1 MELQRPDIESVG
13 NESLENWQLIDSG
26 GFGQVFKAR
35 HKKWRCDVAI
45 KLLQHA
51 AGTRDTELYKEASH
65 MAKVS
70 LHSSVLR
77 LYGIYRGCPPNGG
90 RDIQLGIVME
100 LMDRGS
106 VQTLLE
112 TLSGPPPWPLAFRL
126 AYEIAQGMN
135 FLHEKNILHHDLKP
149 SNVLLDDDLH
159 AKLADFGLSRVSTSV
174 LMSSEEMSTVKG
186 GTYQYMPPESFD
198 LSYKPVRKFDIY
210 SYGILLW
217 SIICGK
223 KPFPD
228 ATQALLALKIPMGD
242 RPRCNE
248 IDQTKAE
255 GLRELVGLMERCWD
269 GDPSKRPDFGECDE
283 ITKDVFSKHRAGI
296 HDAVGQVKKKLDSQ
310 HGNQYPD
317 TCGPP
322 GVNHEMPGQSES
334 NDNVDARTEMQN
346 MQLGHQHSNMSSPS
360 GFIAEM
366 PGLPTSNDTVD
377 IPLQNMHLGHQHSNT
392 SSPSGFT
399 AEMPGPP
406 ASNDTVDIPLQN
418 NVSSSA
424 RNLTEN
430 EKAKFVDKNRAKLI
444 QEVSEVLAIAEELGD
459 LVHPEAYSKIE
470 ATPTSQEK
478 MRVLFQRTLRSG
490 GGKAKAA
497 FFDALKKHH
506 PKLVERL
513 GG

>member
-1 MELQRPDIESVG
+1 MELQRPKFESVE
-13 NESLENWQLIDSG
+13 NESLENWQLIGSG

-35 HKKWRCDVAI
+35 HKTWRCDVAI
-45 KLLQHA
+45 KLPRHA
-51 AGTRDTELYKEASH
+51 AGDTKLCNEANH

-90 RDIQLGIVME
+90 QNIQLGIVME

-174 LMSSEEMSTVKG
+174 LMSSKDMSTVKG
-186 GTYQYMPPESFD
+186 GTCQYMPPESFRS
-198 LSYKPVRKFDIY
+198 SYKPVRKFDIY

-223 KPFPD
+223 EPFPD
-228 ATQALLALKIPMGD
+228 ATLALLKLKIPMGD
-242 RPRCNE
+242 RPPCDE

-283 ITKDVFSKHRAGI
+283 ITNDVFSKHRAGI

-360 GFIAEM
+360 GF
-366 PGLPTSNDTVD
+366 
-377 IPLQNMHLGHQHSNT
+377 
-392 SSPSGFT
+392 T
-399 AEMPGPP
+399 AEIP
-406 ASNDTVDIPLQN
+406 ASNDTVDIPLQQN

-430 EKAKFVDKNRAKLI
+430 EKVDFVDKNRATLI
-444 QEVSEVLAIAEELGD
+444 REVSEVLAIADELGD
-459 LVHPEAYSKIE
+459 LVHPEAYSRIL
-470 ATPTSQEK
+470 ATLTSQDK
-478 MRVLFQRTLRSG
+478 MRELFQRTLRSG
-490 GGKAKAA
+490 GVKVKAA

-506 PKLVERL
+506 PNLVERL

>member
-1 MELQRPDIESVG
+1 MELQRPKFESVE
-13 NESLENWQLIDSG
+13 NESLENWQLIGSG

-35 HKKWRCDVAI
+35 HKTWRCDVAI
-45 KLLQHA
+45 KLPRHA
-51 AGTRDTELYKEASH
+51 AGDTKLCNEANH

-90 RDIQLGIVME
+90 QNIQLGIVME

-174 LMSSEEMSTVKG
+174 LMSSKDMSTVKG
-186 GTYQYMPPESFD
+186 GTCQYMPPESFRS
-198 LSYKPVRKFDIY
+198 SYKPVRKFDIY

-223 KPFPD
+223 EPFPD
-228 ATQALLALKIPMGD
+228 ATLALLKLKIPMGD
-242 RPRCNE
+242 RPPCDE

-283 ITKDVFSKHRAGI
+283 ITNDVFSKHRAGI

-360 GFIAEM
+360 GF
-366 PGLPTSNDTVD
+366 
-377 IPLQNMHLGHQHSNT
+377 
-392 SSPSGFT
+392 T
-399 AEMPGPP
+399 AEIP

-430 EKAKFVDKNRAKLI
+430 EKVDFVDKNRATLI
-444 QEVSEVLAIAEELGD
+444 REVSEVLAIADELGD
-459 LVHPEAYSKIE
+459 LVHPEAYSRIL
-470 ATPTSQEK
+470 ATLTSQDK
-478 MRVLFQRTLRSG
+478 MRELFQRTLRSG
-490 GGKAKAA
+490 GVKVKAA

-506 PKLVERL
+506 PNLVERL

>member
-1 MELQRPDIESVG
+1 MELQRPKFESVE
-13 NESLENWQLIDSG
+13 NESLENWQLIGSG

-35 HKKWRCDVAI
+35 HKTWRCDVAI
-45 KLLQHA
+45 KLPRHA
-51 AGTRDTELYKEASH
+51 AGDTKLCNEANH

-90 RDIQLGIVME
+90 QNIQLGIVME

-174 LMSSEEMSTVKG
+174 LMSSKDMSTVKG
-186 GTYQYMPPESFD
+186 GTCQYMPPESFRS
-198 LSYKPVRKFDIY
+198 SYKPVRKFDIY

-223 KPFPD
+223 EPFPD
-228 ATQALLALKIPMGD
+228 ATLALLKLKIPMGD
-242 RPRCNE
+242 RPPCDE

-283 ITKDVFSKHRAGI
+283 ITNDVFSKHRAGI

-360 GFIAEM
+360 GF
-366 PGLPTSNDTVD
+366 
-377 IPLQNMHLGHQHSNT
+377 
-392 SSPSGFT
+392 T
-399 AEMPGPP
+399 AEIP

-430 EKAKFVDKNRAKLI
+430 EKAVDFVDKNRATLI
-444 QEVSEVLAIAEELGD
+444 REVSEVLAIADELGD
-459 LVHPEAYSKIE
+459 LVHPEAYSRIL
-470 ATPTSQEK
+470 ATLTSQDK
-478 MRVLFQRTLRSG
+478 MRELFQRTLRSG
-490 GGKAKAA
+490 GVKVKAA

-506 PKLVERL
+506 PNLVERL

>member
-1 MELQRPDIESVG
+1 MELQRPDMESVG

-26 GFGQVFKAR
+26 GFGQVFKTR

-51 AGTRDTELYKEASH
+51 AGDTELCKEANH

-174 LMSSEEMSTVKG
+174 LMSSKEMSTVKG

-242 RPRCNE
+242 RPPCEE

-255 GLRELVGLMERCWD
+255 GLKELVGLMKRCWD

-322 GVNHEMPGQSES
+322 GVNQEMPGQSES

-346 MQLGHQHSNMSSPS
+346 MHLGHQHSNMSSPS
-360 GFIAEM
+360 GF
-366 PGLPTSNDTVD
+366 
-377 IPLQNMHLGHQHSNT
+377 
-392 SSPSGFT
+392 T
-399 AEMPGPP
+399 AEIPGPP

-418 NVSSSA
+418 NFSSSA

-444 QEVSEVLAIAEELGD
+444 QEVSEVLAIAEELGN
-459 LVHPEAYSKIE
+459 LVHSEAYSKIE

-490 GGKAKAA
+490 GVKAKAA
-497 FFDALKKHH
+497 FFDALNNHH
-506 PKLVERL
+506 PDLVERL

>member
-1 MELQRPDIESVG
+1 MELERPKFESVETE
-13 NESLENWQLIDSG
+13 NLEKWKLIGFG

-45 KLLQHA
+45 KLP
-51 AGTRDTELYKEASH
+51 RDADGDIELCEEANH
-65 MAKVS
+65 MAQVS
-70 LHSSVLR
+70 FHSSVLR
-77 LYGIYRGCPPNGG
+77 LYGIYSGYPPNGG
-90 RDIQLGIVME
+90 QKIQLGIVME
-100 LMDRGS
+100 FMDRGS

-112 TLSGPPPWPLAFRL
+112 TLSGPPPYPLAFRL

-135 FLHEKNILHHDLKP
+135 FLHEKGILHHDLKP
-149 SNVLLDDDLH
+149 SNVLLDGDLH

-174 LMSSEEMSTVKG
+174 LMNSKEMSTVKG
-186 GTYQYMPPESFD
+186 GTPEYMPPESFD
-198 LSYKPVRKFDIY
+198 PLYEPVRKFDIY

-228 ATQALLALKIPMGD
+228 ADPGLVKVRIPKGD
-242 RPRCNE
+242 RPPCKE

-296 HDAVGQVKKKLDSQ
+296 HHAVGQVMKKLDSQ

-322 GVNHEMPGQSES
+322 GVNHEMRGQSES
-334 NDNVDARTEMQN
+334 NDIVDARTEMQN
-346 MQLGHQHSNMSSPS
+346 MQLDHQ
-360 GFIAEM
+360 
-366 PGLPTSNDTVD
+366 
-377 IPLQNMHLGHQHSNT
+377 QSNT

-399 AEMPGPP
+399 AEMP
-406 ASNDTVDIPLQN
+406 ASNDTLDIPLQN

-424 RNLTEN
+424 RNLTEH
-430 EKAKFVDKNRAKLI
+430 EKAAEFVDRNRKTLI

-459 LVHPEAYSKIE
+459 LVHPEAYSKIR
-470 ATPTSQEK
+470 ATRTSRDG
-478 MRVLFQRTLRSG
+478 MRELFDGPLRSG
-490 GGKAKAA
+490 GRRVKAA

-506 PKLVERL
+506 PDLVERL